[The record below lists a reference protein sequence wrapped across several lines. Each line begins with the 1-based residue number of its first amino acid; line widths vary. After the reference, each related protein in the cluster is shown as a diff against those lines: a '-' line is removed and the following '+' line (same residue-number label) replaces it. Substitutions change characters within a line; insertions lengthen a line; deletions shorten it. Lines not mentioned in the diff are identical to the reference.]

1 MRILRKSLTL
11 IFKVVDSGD
20 PNFQN
25 HLFGLEIDFDHWNL
39 LFFFMHPFDGLS
51 YSVDLL
57 SFIRTLLIDQIQQ
70 YVFENVI
77 VLI

>member
-1 MRILRKSLTL
+1 MRILRESLTL
-11 IFKVVDSGD
+11 IFKVVDSGY

-25 HLFGLEIDFDHWNL
+25 QVFGLEIDFDQGNL

-57 SFIRTLLIDQIQQ
+57 GFIRTLLIDQIQQ
-70 YVFENVI
+70 
-77 VLI
+77 